1 MRAELLDIAIEA
13 AHRAGELL
21 MESFR
26 GDREEVSTKT
36 SPTDLVSKADRDAE
50 RFLLDFITS
59 KRPGDGMLAEE
70 GGRAESSTGYRWVVD
85 PLDGTVNFLFRIPV
99 WGVSLA
105 VEDPDGALVGVI
117 HDPNRSETFS
127 AGRGRGAWLN
137 DRRLRVSDRT
147 DLSTALI
154 GTGFAYGVDSRI
166 AQARIAAKVLG
177 GVRDIRRAGSAALDL
192 CSVACR
198 RLDGFYEAYTQPW
211 DRAAG
216 ALIVTEAGG
225 TVSEGPAP
233 VGEGTTIFASNE
245 VLHTDLRR
253 LVLGDSLPA
262 TTHEE

>member
-1 MRAELLDIAIEA
+1 VKAELLDIAIEA
-13 AHRAGELL
+13 AHRAGKLL
-21 MESFR
+21 MESFS
-26 GDREEVSTKT
+26 GDSEEVSTKT

-50 RFLLDFITS
+50 RFLLDFIAS

-105 VEDPDGALVGVI
+105 VEDSDGALVGVVY
-117 HDPNRSETFS
+117 DPNHGETFS
-127 AGRGRGAWLN
+127 AGRGQGAWLN
-137 DRRLRVSDRT
+137 DRRLSVSDRT
-147 DLSTALI
+147 DLETALI
-154 GTGFAYGVDSRI
+154 GTGFAYSLDSRI
-166 AQARIAAKVLG
+166 AQARIAAEVLG
-177 GVRDIRRAGSAALDL
+177 KVRDIRRAGSAALDL

-225 TVSEGPAP
+225 SVSEGPAP
-233 VGEGTTIFASNE
+233 AGDGTTIVASNG
-245 VLHTDLRR
+245 VLHDDLRR
-253 LVLGDSLPA
+253 LVLGGSLES
-262 TTHEE
+262 TNDEE